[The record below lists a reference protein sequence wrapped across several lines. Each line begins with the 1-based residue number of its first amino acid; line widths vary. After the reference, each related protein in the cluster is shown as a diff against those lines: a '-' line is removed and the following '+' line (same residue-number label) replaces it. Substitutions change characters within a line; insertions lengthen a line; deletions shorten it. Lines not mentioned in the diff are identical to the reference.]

1 MERSIQHRGQNKGY
15 KIGKTTQILMFSYLK
30 SSSIFKGMQKKLLLG
45 LILVC
50 GISINAVSA
59 FAQSNKNDDY
69 QQSISDISQKIK
81 TISKSLNGDKTQLK
95 TEHQRL
101 FKAEKEL
108 AKITNNLANTEF
120 ELAKNEHELAAVALQ
135 IKSTEKSQIK
145 NRKALRK
152 LLLQR
157 YKKGSPNYLKN
168 VLNQENPYAVGRL
181 ANYHEYFTQALKQRN
196 DTLTRFA
203 IEAESL
209 QRKQLAIVEQLKLS
223 KTKQALQA
231 KQQDKAKKKRQKTIA
246 NLDQKVSSKEQILSK
261 LTKDRKRLKTLL
273 AELKKQAAELRKID
287 AERQKKADELAKK
300 QKKTKKTKTPSRVIV
315 KGGFKKQKGRLGYPV
330 KAKIER
336 KYGSRLPES
345 GMRSEG
351 HFFKTK
357 GSESVKS
364 IFRGRVLFSDFL
376 KGYGLLIII
385 DHGDN
390 HISLYG
396 HNDRLLKKVGDP
408 VDINEVIAQS
418 GMTGGLKSHG
428 LYFEIRNNANPV
440 DPAKWCR

>member
-1 MERSIQHRGQNKGY
+1 M
-15 KIGKTTQILMFSYLK
+15 
-30 SSSIFKGMQKKLLLG
+30 LLV

-50 GISINAVSA
+50 GLSVNAIPVQ
-59 FAQSNKNDDY
+59 AQNNNNDDY
-69 QQSISDISQKIK
+69 QQSINEIGKKIK
-81 TISKSLNGDKTQLK
+81 TISKSLNNDKAQLK
-95 TEHQRL
+95 TERHRL

-108 AKITNNLANTEF
+108 ATITSNLANTEF

-145 NRKALRK
+145 NRKALKK

-157 YKKGSPNYLKN
+157 YQKGRPNYLKN

-181 ANYHEYFTQALKQRN
+181 SNYHGYFSKALKERN
-196 DTLTRFA
+196 DTLTAFA
-203 IEAESL
+203 IEALNL
-209 QRKQLAIVEQLKLS
+209 QRQQLTIVEQLKQS
-223 KTKQALQA
+223 KSKQT
-231 KQQDKAKKKRQKTIA
+231 QQIEQHAKAKKKRQKTIA
-246 NLDQKVSSKEQILSK
+246 NLDQKVISKEQTLSK

-273 AELKKQAAELRKID
+273 TQLKKQAEELRRID
-287 AERQKKADELAKK
+287 AERQKKAAELARKK
-300 QKKTKKTKTPSRVIV
+300 AKPNTTKPNTTKPPSRVLV
-315 KGGFKKQKGRLGYPV
+315 KGGFKKQKGRLSYPV
-330 KAKIER
+330 SGELTR
-336 KYGSRLPES
+336 KYGGRLPES

-357 GSESVKS
+357 GSVTVKS

-376 KGYGLLIII
+376 KGYGLLIIV
-385 DHGDN
+385 DHGDD

-396 HNDRLLKKVGDP
+396 HNDRLLKKVGDT
-408 VDINEVIAQS
+408 VEVNEAIAQS
-418 GMTGGLKSHG
+418 GVTGGLKSHG